1 MSGHFDAFKNRE
13 KISEFKKKSLREALL
28 NKKEN
33 LQGKDTLL
41 NGSFPNLSASELEKI
56 KLEINQSIKIKKQQQ
71 SKVMLVFFS
80 LIIAIILFM
89 GIKFNIF

>member
-33 LQGKDTLL
+33 LLGKDTLL
-41 NGSFPNLSASELEKI
+41 DDSFPKLSASELKKV
-56 KLEINQSIKIKKQQQ
+56 KLEIHQSIKIKKQQQ